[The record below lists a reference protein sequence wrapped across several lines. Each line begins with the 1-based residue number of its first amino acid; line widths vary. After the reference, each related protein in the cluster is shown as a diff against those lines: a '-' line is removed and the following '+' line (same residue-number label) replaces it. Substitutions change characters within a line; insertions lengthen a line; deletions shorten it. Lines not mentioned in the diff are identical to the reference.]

1 MLSIER
7 CTQILNNGKSKY
19 SEEEILELRHLFTLI
34 ANIAIETFYDD
45 NEQQSQTRSS
55 DEPGKHG

>member
-7 CTQILNNGKSKY
+7 CTQILNDRKRKY
-19 SEEEILELRHLFTLI
+19 SEEEILELRDLLTLF
-34 ANIAIETFYDD
+34 ANIAIETYYVD

-55 DEPGKHG
+55 DEPRQHR